1 MPLRSCVHYAHCAG
15 LPAAK
20 AAAFVRLRCPYVA
33 AGVFG
38 EAAQAEARKYFGID
52 FGVGV
57 YRPQYCGPKALPL
70 EEIRREP

>member
-1 MPLRSCVHYAHCAG
+1 MALRSCVHYTRYTG

-20 AAAFVRLRCPYVA
+20 AAAFVRLRRPYVA
-33 AGVFG
+33 AGFFG

-52 FGVGV
+52 FSVGV